1 MLEKN
6 TAITAGELKKFGV
19 IISVA
24 LAVIGWILLLK
35 DQKSGFIFSFIALLL
50 LIVSLLQPAILK
62 WIYPWWMKLADIMGY
77 VMTRIILTV
86 LFYTLFTPIGFV
98 ARLLNKDFL
107 FMRMPGQSNGH
118 GNNSPDSY
126 WVQKKVTK
134 LDTSR
139 MEKQY

>member
-6 TAITAGELKKFGV
+6 TAITAGELKRFGV

-107 FMRMPGQSNGH
+107 FMRI
-118 GNNSPDSY
+118 
-126 WVQKKVTK
+126 
-134 LDTSR
+134 
-139 MEKQY
+139 